1 YSYDEKG
8 QSGLR
13 AASRVVPEY
22 EVAGEDVFF
31 CYERA
36 DRTLL
41 RRSSHRKGY
50 GFALLDEDTYSND
63 GGVRRTFSDPENDGG
78 DLSEFT
84 GRYVRLRRIR
94 RQADPRQN
102 VQNHTCSCD
111 SHGAGDHGRSACPG
125 G

>member
-1 YSYDEKG
+1 MADKYDMEPDD
-8 QSGLR
+8 LT
-13 AASRVVPEY
+13 SRVEERMKESMDRSFRETLFGYETLIPVREDIHMTKKGRVAYALLPVWFLKY

-63 GGVRRTFSDPENDGG
+63 GGVRRTFSDQHA
-78 DLSEFT
+78 
-84 GRYVRLRRIR
+84 I
-94 RQADPRQN
+94 
-102 VQNHTCSCD
+102 
-111 SHGAGDHGRSACPG
+111 
-125 G
+125 